1 MEKNKKKLILFMPS
15 IDGGG
20 VEKNIFILS
29 NYFSLYLKNISL
41 ITFDKKFSKNFN
53 NNIEFISVVKKVN
66 LRISKYIKYATC
78 LLLLIYQIIINN
90 RKIIIFS
97 FQANIYCIII
107 SKIFNVPVISRSNSS
122 PSGWSK
128 NFIKS
133 YIFKKILKLSDEII
147 VNSKDFK
154 RELDKNFNL
163 NSTVIFN
170 PLNKV
175 EILEKSKSKIN
186 LKFFK
191 KKNLKIINIA
201 RFTDQ
206 KDHLTLLKAFLT
218 VSKKINTQLLIIGYG
233 KNKDK
238 ILKFISSNKLE
249 KKVKVLGFTNNPYKY
264 INNSDIFV
272 LTSKFEGLPN
282 VLLESLVLKK
292 FIISTNCPTGPRE
305 ILDNGKYGFL
315 IPMSNHKILSQKI
328 LYFNK
333 NKKKL
338 NKKIY
343 AGYKSLDK
351 YSFNKN
357 CNRYLGVIKKFL

>member
-1 MEKNKKKLILFMPS
+1 MAKNKKKLILFMPS

-29 NYFSLYLKNISL
+29 NYFSQHLKNISL
-41 ITFDKKFSKNFN
+41 ITFDKKFSKKFN
-53 NNIEFISVVKKVN
+53 NKIEFISVIGKVN
-66 LRISKYIKYATC
+66 LKISKYIKYATC
-78 LLLLIYQIIINN
+78 LILLIYQIIINN
-90 RKIIIFS
+90 RKIVIFS
-97 FQANIYCIII
+97 FQANLYCIIV
-107 SKIFNVPVISRSNSS
+107 SKIFNVPIISRSNSS

-128 NFIKS
+128 NFFKN

-154 RELDKNFNL
+154 SELDKNFNL

-170 PLNKV
+170 PLNKK
-175 EILEKSKSKIN
+175 EILKKSTIKIN

-191 KKNLKIINIA
+191 KKSLKIINIA

-206 KDHLTLLKAFLT
+206 KDHLTLLRAFLA
-218 VSKKINTQLLIIGYG
+218 VSKKINAQLLIIGYG
-233 KNKDK
+233 KNKNN
-238 ILKFISSNKLE
+238 ILKFISSNRLGKQ
-249 KKVKVLGFTNNPYKY
+249 VKVLGFTNNPYKF
-264 INNSDIFV
+264 INKADIFV
-272 LTSKFEGLPN
+272 LTSRFEGLPN

-315 IPMSNHKILSQKI
+315 VPMGNHKLLSQKI
-328 LYFNK
+328 LYFDK
-333 NKKKL
+333 NRKLL

-343 AGYKSLDK
+343 GGYSSLSK
-351 YSFNKN
+351 YDFEKN
-357 CNRYLGVIKKFL
+357 CNNYLNVVKKFF